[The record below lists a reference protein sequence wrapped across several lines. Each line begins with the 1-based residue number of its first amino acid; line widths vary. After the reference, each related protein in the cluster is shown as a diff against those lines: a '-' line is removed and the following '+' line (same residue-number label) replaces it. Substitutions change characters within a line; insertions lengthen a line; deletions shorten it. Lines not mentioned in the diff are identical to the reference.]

1 VEKIII
7 SGPGN
12 SGSGAIFDFLKDR
25 SDIFLPFNE
34 EFRLV
39 NDPDGIQNL
48 EENFYNNFSIN
59 NSAISFERFEKF
71 CKHLS
76 SFKNSSKELVYPE
89 NFEELYKEF
98 ISSLISVS
106 YNGLPRFKRFNLS
119 FKEKLNFYFNKII
132 LNKKIK
138 DLDLFRMIIPIEKN
152 LFVQKSTNFINN
164 IISRSSNFQK
174 NKIALIDQ
182 GINIFRITEN
192 MKYFS
197 NSKNILTI
205 RDPRGTYYTTL
216 QLKKKNIS
224 FAYQGLE
231 INEFVK
237 WYKFIYDK
245 INKIENENKTLI
257 VQFEKFVLDYK
268 NVSLKILDFLQL
280 ENQKTKFDINKSLKN
295 INDIENKIEKN
306 SLNIIKSEL
315 KDFLLY

>member
-1 VEKIII
+1 MEKIII